1 MDDAPRDML
10 ANLDVVQLAQR
21 CAAEQQLYHQ
31 HQPSDDRYCLE
42 LFHRA
47 LQQHDE
53 YAWSLLYEQFSG
65 TLLAW
70 VHQHRCARLA
80 LEREEP
86 HTLTH
91 AAWTKLWAATT
102 STKEKKPD
110 FSSLAS
116 ILSYLKR
123 CVNSVVL
130 DEVRKQRAR
139 QLEVPLP
146 DVNLPRS
153 DDPGDGP
160 AARLWELIERAL
172 PDRRERL
179 LAYWLF
185 VQGLKPREV
194 VRLAPQSFPTAQEV
208 YRLARNIQDRLR
220 RNPLLLRWLEE
231 NRE

>member
-1 MDDAPRDML
+1 MDDAPRNIL
-10 ANLDVVQLAQR
+10 ASLDVLQLAQR

-31 HQPSDDRYCLE
+31 RQPSDDRYCLE

-65 TLLAW
+65 TLLVW

-86 HTLTH
+86 HVLTQ

-102 STKEKKPD
+102 STKENKPD
-110 FSSLAS
+110 FSTLAS
-116 ILSYLKR
+116 ILTYLKK

-130 DEVRKQRAR
+130 DEVRR
-139 QLEVPLP
+139 QKSHQPEIPLP

-179 LAYWLF
+179 LAYLLF

-194 VRLAPQSFPTAQEV
+194 VRLDPQRFPTAQEV